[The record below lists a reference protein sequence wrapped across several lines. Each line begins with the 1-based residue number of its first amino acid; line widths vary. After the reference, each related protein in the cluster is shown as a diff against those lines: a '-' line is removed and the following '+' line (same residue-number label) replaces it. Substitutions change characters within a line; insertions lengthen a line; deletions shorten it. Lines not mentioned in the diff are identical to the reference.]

1 MRALFTLALAAPLL
15 VACASTGPGPT
26 YQAEFAKLDQDC
38 RARGGI
44 LTPTGITRGQP
55 QLDYA
60 CTISGPSGRLTPGN
74 DGRDRSN

>member
-1 MRALFTLALAAPLL
+1 MRALIALVLTAPLFA
-15 VACASTGPGPT
+15 ACAATASSPT
-26 YQAEFAKLDQDC
+26 YRDEFAKLDRDC

-60 CTISGPSGRLTPGN
+60 CTISGPSGRVTPGN